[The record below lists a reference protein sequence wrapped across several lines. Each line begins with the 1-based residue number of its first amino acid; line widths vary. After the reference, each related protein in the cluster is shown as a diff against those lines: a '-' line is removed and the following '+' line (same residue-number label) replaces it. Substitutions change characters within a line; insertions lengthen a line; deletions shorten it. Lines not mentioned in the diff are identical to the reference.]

1 MASGVEMVRGQAQVI
16 KPKGKPKFPPRTE
29 ERARIT
35 TMAAAGLSQNKI
47 AQTVGRSRHMV
58 KNVLAEPEIQRSIQ
72 DERAELS
79 ALCKDKARAIFVS
92 IGSGDIDKS
101 NLLQKATA
109 GAIMIDKALLLAG
122 EATGINV
129 TVLMDVVDAI
139 RSRPQ
144 VPAERPRQAPALSR
158 LSEPLE

>member
-1 MASGVEMVRGQAQVI
+1 MASGVEMVRGQGQTMKA
-16 KPKGKPKFPPRTE
+16 KGKPKLPPTLE
-29 ERARIT
+29 ERQQII

-58 KNVLAEPEIQRSIQ
+58 KNVLAEPEIQRAIG

-92 IGSGDIDKS
+92 ISSGDFDKS

-122 EATGINV
+122 EATSINV
-129 TVLMDVVDAI
+129 QVLLDVAHAI
-139 RSRPQ
+139 RDRDRGRVVLPY
-144 VPAERPRQAPALSR
+144 QAPTLPQPE
-158 LSEPLE
+158 LLE